1 MSKTAKV
8 RRKDLIQPDQ
18 FISTTD
24 ILIAYCSKHK
34 IKIISIIISLIVVV
48 FSGLW
53 IKYNQNKKSLD
64 MESLYFK
71 VKQTKSSKESNSKDK
86 IKQIGIILDEFSEGS
101 QKQRAL
107 LVLADEYFNDANY
120 DKAILFYQDILNGS
134 RSPLHHHL
142 AKMGIAFS
150 LEGKKDY
157 KSAIN
162 AYKAT
167 IQYSNEYPLFDV
179 YVGLARCYELNNE
192 KNDALLTLREMQN
205 KFPSHSKINIIDSK
219 IKALGG

>member
-1 MSKTAKV
+1 MAKTAKI

-34 IKIISIIISLIVVV
+34 TGLISIVISLIIVV
-48 FSGLW
+48 FLGLW
-53 IKYNQNKKSLD
+53 IKYNQNKKSLG

-71 VKQTKSSKESNSKDK
+71 VEQAKSAKDMNSKDK
-86 IKQIGIILDEFSEGS
+86 IKQIGLFLDEFSEGP

-107 LVLADEYFNDANY
+107 LVLADEYFNEASY
-120 DKAILFYQDILNGS
+120 DKAIEFYQNVVNGS
-134 RSPLHHHL
+134 GSSLFQQL
-142 AKMGIAFS
+142 ANMGIAYS
-150 LEGKKDY
+150 LEGKNDY
-157 KSAIN
+157 KNAIN
-162 AYKAT
+162 AYKTT
-167 IQYSNEYPLFDV
+167 IQYSNEYPLFDI

-192 KNDALLTLREMQN
+192 KNEALLTLREIQN
-205 KFPSHSKINIIDSK
+205 KYPSHSKIDVIKSK